1 MAVNAKS
8 MIADA
13 FIKLSG
19 EKNIDKITVKDIVDE
34 CGISRQS
41 FYYHFQDILEV
52 IEWSAEQ
59 AFQKLLEKN
68 MAADDSEAVFHD
80 FIVASENAN
89 VLLHKL
95 LHSQKRED
103 IERIMVRSIRT
114 YLQELMT
121 RRGRRIAL
129 PYEDMDIA
137 LNFCTYGIVGL
148 LLEYCEKK
156 DFDREQLAKQ
166 MHRLLTGRMEEKEN
180 EKAW

>member
-41 FYYHFQDILEV
+41 FYYHFQDILEG
-52 IEWSAEQ
+52 IECSAEQ
-59 AFQKLLEKN
+59 AFHKLLDKN
-68 MAADDSEAVFHD
+68 MAADDSDAVFHD
-80 FIVASENAN
+80 FSVASENAN

-103 IERIMVRSIRT
+103 IERIMVRSVRT
-114 YLQELMT
+114 YLQELMA
-121 RRGRRIAL
+121 RKGRQVAL

-137 LNFCTYGIVGL
+137 LSFCTYGIVGL

-156 DFDREQLAKQ
+156 DFDRKKLAKQ
-166 MHRLLTGRMEEKEN
+166 MHRLLTGRMEEKDSKET
-180 EKAW
+180 